1 MRKSTERRTLMAVF
15 GRGEPDG
22 AAGDVRATAAGGS
35 RLIRR
40 PVDRMR
46 FALGAVGIALLVAFA
61 ALERT
66 VPNLLIGPVVFAAGV
81 AMAVAPALAA
91 VERLMRRE
99 GRLVADGVLA
109 ALGTYLVALGINLY
123 VLGPAPEAIR
133 RALTRA
139 HANGGNVEPVHLYI
153 ATVVAFI
160 TVVGFG
166 DRLVLRNA
174 AWGALVITAAAVLV
188 EHRITLLGLIVSF
201 VLGRTAAFGVRWWR
215 GSPDLAP
222 PDAAVAAALAEAEL
236 APATCERITNAPA
249 GNRRYEATTEDG
261 LRLSVTVLDRNRAT
275 AGLAYRL
282 YQRLR
287 LRRPAQSQGLVS
299 LQHMVEQ
306 RTLLA
311 LAVADCG
318 IRTPRLAAVRKLSPD
333 AVMLAYEQVDGR
345 TLDELAAGELT
356 DELLTRMW
364 QVVAKLHRHQIS
376 HRRLSV
382 GAFLIDDAGQ
392 VWLTRLEA
400 GEVAASTLQHRLDDA
415 ELMVMLATR
424 VGAERSVRVARRVLG
439 DEVVASV
446 LPLLRPAAFAQ
457 ETRARL
463 RKHKGTL
470 EAVSKEILAFQPE
483 GPQPKAVTLE
493 RLRPR
498 TILSALGGAVAVY
511 FLIGQFSGQPIGN
524 IFKGMSWPWAA
535 LALVG
540 SALTYVA
547 AAMGLAGFVPQHL
560 PRVRLLLAQVAGSF
574 VTLVTPAAVGGV
586 AVNTRFLQKAGI
598 ASGLAV
604 TSLAASQVVA
614 FAAFLILVMLLG
626 SISGSSASAH
636 LPPSSV
642 IVTVLLAVAVLCLV
656 VAAVP
661 ALRKFVVTRVKPV
674 FSGVGPRMLELLHNP
689 RKLAVGVGGAFLL
702 PLVGSLSLWAS
713 VCAFAPEGKRID
725 FATVAVVFLI
735 GKSAGSIVPTPGG
748 LGAVEAVLSGGLAA
762 ATGISGSVAFSAVI
776 LFRLLTF
783 WLPIVPGWI
792 ATTWLQRRDAL

>member
-1 MRKSTERRTLMAVF
+1 MF
-15 GRGEPDG
+15 GRDEPDG
-22 AAGDVRATAAGGS
+22 PTGDVRATAADGS

-46 FALGAVGIALLVAFA
+46 FTLGAVGIALLVAFA

-123 VLGPAPEAIR
+123 VLGPAPDAIR

-139 HANGGNVEPVHLYI
+139 HPDGGNVEPVHLYI

-188 EHRITLLGLIVSF
+188 EHRITLIGLIVSF

-222 PDAAVAAALAEAEL
+222 PDAAVSAALAEAEL
-236 APATCERITNAPA
+236 PPATCERIANGPA
-249 GNRRYEATTEDG
+249 GNRRYEATIEG
-261 LRLSVTVLDRNRAT
+261 GRRLSVTVLDRNRAT

-287 LRRPAQSQGLVS
+287 LRRPAQSQGQGLFS
-299 LQHMVEQ
+299 LQHVVEQ

-318 IRTPRLAAVRKLSPD
+318 IRTPHLAAVRKLSPD
-333 AVMLAYEQVDGR
+333 AVLLAYERVDGR
-345 TLDELAAGELT
+345 TLDELAEGELT
-356 DELLTRMW
+356 DELLGRMW
-364 QVVAKLHRHQIS
+364 RVVAKLHRHQIS

-400 GEVAASTLQHRLDDA
+400 GEVAASSLQHRLDDA

-424 VGAERSVRVARRVLG
+424 VGAERSVGVARQVLG
-439 DEVVASV
+439 DDVVASV
-446 LPLLRPAAFAQ
+446 LPLLRPAAFTQ

-463 RKHKGTL
+463 RKHKGAL
-470 EAVSKEILAFQPE
+470 EGVSKEILAFQPE
-483 GPQPKAVTLE
+483 GPQPKAVSLE

-540 SALTYVA
+540 TALGYVA

-560 PRVRLLLAQVAGSF
+560 PRVRLLLAQIAGSF

-598 ASGLAV
+598 ASALAV
-604 TSLAASQVVA
+604 TSIAASQVVA
-614 FAAFLILVMLLG
+614 FAAFLLLVMLLG

-674 FSGVGPRMLELLHNP
+674 FTGVGPRMLELLHNP

-702 PLVGSLSLWAS
+702 PLCGSLSLWAS
-713 VCAFAPEGKRID
+713 VCAFAPEGKQID